1 MAGTGLCLIG
11 FVIAH
16 LLGNLQIFLG
26 PEAINAYAVKL
37 RHYGA
42 LLWVARGLL
51 LLAAAIHI
59 ETSIRLSLENRR
71 ARLPARQAGGTRYAV
86 FQPGVTGPAAR
97 SMLPTGLLLLSYI
110 AYHLLHLT
118 FRTVH
123 PELVHATDAQGRHDV
138 YRMIVQSFREPG
150 IAGAYIAGMAAL
162 SLHVSHGFGSAFQT
176 LGLANE
182 RTIPTTA
189 VLSRL
194 AAALIFIGYVS
205 IPTAVYFGW
214 LQ

>member
-11 FVIAH
+11 FVVAH

-51 LLAAAIHI
+51 LLAAVIHI

-71 ARLPARQAGGTRYAV
+71 ARGTPYAV
-86 FQPGVTGPAAR
+86 FQPAVTGLAAR
-97 SMLPTGLLLLSYI
+97 SMLPTGLLLFSY
-110 AYHLLHLT
+110 AVYHLLHFT
-118 FRTVH
+118 FRTAH
-123 PELVHATDAQGRHDV
+123 PELTHAVDVLGRHDV

-162 SLHVSHGFGSAFQT
+162 CLHVSHGFGSAFQT

-182 RTIPTTA
+182 RTIPITAAVSRLLGGLIFLGYTSIPAA
-189 VLSRL
+189 VL
-194 AAALIFIGYVS
+194 
-205 IPTAVYFGW
+205 FGW
-214 LQ
+214 LR